1 MPADYQPPKKEKVQP
16 KEEESSVIESVDLS
30 ALFPDMSQEEFEKA
44 KRDLF
49 ADTSNDENSAELL
62 HTPSESLSLA
72 SQKKSLE
79 EPLIVTNVPN

>member
-16 KEEESSVIESVDLS
+16 KEEESSVIESVNLS

-49 ADTSNDENSAELL
+49 RDTSNDENSAELL
-62 HTPSESLSLA
+62 HTPSESSLA
-72 SQKKSLE
+72 SRKKTLE
-79 EPLIVTNVPN
+79 EPLIVTNVPQ